1 MATQSAPI
9 QGIAAPDVVVSPQ
22 DFYRA
27 TRRMRFAMSAL
38 KPIAALGSTDTVQLR
53 QVGIVSSLEVRVQ
66 GSLTFGG
73 TIGTTTMSFDWP
85 YNLIQ
90 NLTLSANGQ
99 SNLIS
104 ARGLTLKAYD
114 FVASPRLDDAG
125 VSNTFNGAVAAA
137 GTLAMPSDVWGA
149 TGGNVTAPGS
159 NVAAIGTYNFD
170 LTFVVPVAADQT
182 SLVGSIY
189 AQSSATNLSLNI
201 TWATQNQI
209 VSALGGAATFAST
222 INWQV
227 TGVAYSIP
235 NVNGKFVVPDLSQFH
250 QLVENRTGGLV
261 QGSNQIILPGTGVGR
276 QLLRLM
282 WNTYSGAPFAPL
294 AMNATNYGQVD
305 WAYGGSDVPEA
316 YPNGTQLR
324 AWNIHA
330 AGTDIG
336 GLWGFGLWDFA
347 SVFALRDSVD
357 EGATTNLRLEFVL
370 NNAPTSGFVQTAQE
384 TLFAAPVGA

>member
-9 QGIAAPDVVVSPQ
+9 QGIAAPDVVVSPT

-27 TRRMRFAMSAL
+27 TRRMRFAMSPL

-53 QVGIVSSLEVRVQ
+53 QVGIVSALEVRVQ
-66 GSLTFGG
+66 GSLVFGG
-73 TIGTTTMSFDWP
+73 TITGTSMTADWP

-125 VSNTFNGAVAAA
+125 VSNTFNGAVASA
-137 GTLAMPSDVWGA
+137 GTLAMPSDVWGS
-149 TGGNVTAPGS
+149 TGSNVTAPLS
-159 NVAAIGTYNFD
+159 TVAATGTYNFD
-170 LTFVVPVAADQT
+170 FTIVVPVAADQT

-201 TWATQNQI
+201 TWATQAQI
-209 VSALGGAATFAST
+209 LTLGGTATVT
-222 INWQV
+222 PTVNWQV

-282 WNTYSGAPFAPL
+282 WNTYSGSPSAPL

-324 AWNIHA
+324 AWNIHV

-370 NNAPTSGFVQTAQE
+370 NNAPTSAFVQTAQE